1 MRGSSALLGA
11 VDTSIEVKNTGDV
24 ICLKNE
30 KQKDHAEHPPIYL
43 KMKEI
48 VLIDGSSVILE
59 LISSDGGKN
68 PLESMRLLGEDLASE
83 IPQFKG
89 MEDLPST
96 IDADCRWG
104 IEEIMTP
111 SC

>member
-1 MRGSSALLGA
+1 VPNSGQL
-11 VDTSIEVKNTGDV
+11 DFGDP
-24 ICLKNE
+24 N
-30 KQKDHAEHPPIYL
+30 
-43 KMKEI
+43 
-48 VLIDGSSVILE
+48 
-59 LISSDGGKN
+59 N
-68 PLESMRLLGEDLASE
+68 PYKFLESMRLLGEVLASE